1 MEKNVKAIECR
12 FVNLGLRKTN
22 NDDEIHLIKEYIHYE
37 DGTKEP
43 NLRII
48 KNFKRPFWV
57 TNVKY
62 RDHKDKKEW
71 ESMDKLDKYECLQ
84 SDLPARVCKALG
96 LNNPTIG
103 MKMISDSPYLYGTD
117 TKSTVIIKNMYSEK
131 YPDTKTFYSVCSL
144 DIETS
149 MDSNRDILLI
159 TITMG
164 NNIFTSIYKPF
175 IYGIEN
181 FDSLL
186 KEKMNKYIGEFVDIK
201 DYNFSYEIYDSQV
214 NVITSIFKRLHQW
227 KPDFLSIWNVAF
239 DINEI
244 TRVLERNNIEPKDVF
259 SDPSVP
265 KECRYYWYKEGKT
278 QKKTAS
284 GKISPIP
291 NSSQWHTVYT
301 PSSFYIIDAMCTYRR
316 NRLSKAEE
324 ESYKLD
330 SILNKELGLRKL
342 KFKEADGY
350 VDGEWHEF
358 MQTEYPV
365 EYIVYNIFDSLSM
378 MELEKKT
385 KDLSVSLPLFSGM
398 SDFSDYDSQPKRL
411 SDQFYFL
418 CLNEGLVLGTTGRN
432 MKSPI
437 DDRLLPLKGWIVNL
451 QASLVVNNGLQNISE
466 APSLTTNARLHT
478 SDLDIVGAYPSA
490 QVANNV
496 SKETTRTEILSI
508 NKIDPNV
515 YRMENI
521 NLLCGPVNSLEYC
534 QEMFNFPKLTELKKL
549 LL

>member
-22 NDDEIHLIKEYIHYE
+22 NGDEIHLIKEYIHYE

-57 TNVKY
+57 TNIKY

-71 ESMDKLDKYECLQ
+71 ESIDKLDKYECLQ
-84 SDLPARVCKALG
+84 SDLPVQVCKALG

-186 KEKMNKYIGEFVDIK
+186 KEKMSRYIGEFVDIK

-227 KPDFLSIWNVAF
+227 KPDFLSIWNIDF

-244 TRVLERNNIEPKDVF
+244 TRVLEKNNIEPKDVF

-265 KECRYYWYKEGKT
+265 KECRYYWYKKGRT
-278 QKKTAS
+278 QKKTSS
-284 GKISPIP
+284 GKISPIT

-301 PSSFYIIDAMCTYRR
+301 PSSFYVIDAMCTYRR

-324 ESYKLD
+324 ESTKLD
-330 SILNKELGLRKL
+330 YILNKELGMRKL

-385 KDLSVSLPLFSGM
+385 KDLSVSLPLFSGV

-432 MKSPI
+432 MKPPI

-451 QASLVVNNGLQNISE
+451 QASLVVNNGLQNIFE
-466 APSLTTNARLHT
+466 APLLATNFRIHT
-478 SDLDIVGAYPSA
+478 SD
-490 QVANNV
+490 
-496 SKETTRTEILSI
+496 
-508 NKIDPNV
+508 
-515 YRMENI
+515 
-521 NLLCGPVNSLEYC
+521 
-534 QEMFNFPKLTELKKL
+534 
-549 LL
+549 